1 LSQSWLGLLHED
13 DRSRVL
19 EAVSTKQ
26 VVGQYNEEYR
36 IVRQDGSVRWIN
48 DRGFPVRNESEE
60 VYRIVGLAEDITAR
74 KQAQQDLLD
83 QYTEMN
89 VLHNVGQ
96 TILSATD
103 IEPVLAN
110 ILDRALATLSLDIGD
125 IRLFEPVGGTRIEIY
140 RGYGNQENTRVY
152 ADIKNPRSDA
162 LSMRIIESGKSLIFE
177 NLAAG
182 DGLPA
187 FTKEQVC
194 SALVVPIILERET
207 LGLIEMGSRK
217 PWTFRPQDVRL
228 LNAIGNQVG
237 LAIQKARLIHETERR
252 ANEQAA
258 LNIIAKA
265 ISQSLRI
272 DELLKIALEKIFEVT
287 GRERLSIRLKESASN
302 GMKLAAQRGF
312 LPEEIEELANPSS
325 DAVTGEV
332 FASGQPLVINNSPAT
347 VNPKAISRQ
356 NPAGMIPIKA
366 GTQVIGIL
374 GVSAVRPI
382 PFELRELELLEA
394 IGNMLGVALDKARL
408 FSETEARYRE
418 LKTLQA
424 ISDTILETLDVTIM
438 MERILDKA
446 FEIGRFDC
454 GVIRLL
460 DREHNRLRLVASRGH
475 RDHKGIV
482 KHYETSEQQSTA
494 RIIVEVMAS
503 KQTKVKDLSASDG
516 MRTFRREGVC
526 TVVAI
531 PLHTQHDVLGIIQLG
546 SRTVREFQESE
557 LRVFDAIGGQAGI
570 AIQKARLY
578 EESQQAQAALRE
590 KAAQLTRSNID
601 LQHSTQEV
609 KSAKEKLERVNSL
622 LTVQAAELA
631 RSNTEL
637 EQFAYVAS
645 HDLQEPLRMVASY
658 VQLLARRYKGKLDSE
673 AEEFIGFAV
682 DGSKRMQDLIQA
694 LLAYSRIG
702 TKGRQFAPTH
712 CDIVLQN
719 ALKNLQIAIEDSRAR
734 ITHDPLPTV
743 TGDAIQLGQ
752 LFQNLIGNA
761 IKFRGEK
768 PPLVHVTAER
778 QGREWLFSFRDDGIG
793 IDSQYAERIFVIF
806 QRLHTK
812 EEYPGTGIGLALC
825 KKIVERHSGRIW
837 VESEPHK
844 GSTFRFTLPAENSVE
859 GDKPL

>member
-1 LSQSWLGLLHED
+1 M
-13 DRSRVL
+13 
-19 EAVSTKQ
+19 
-26 VVGQYNEEYR
+26 
-36 IVRQDGSVRWIN
+36 
-48 DRGFPVRNESEE
+48 E
-60 VYRIVGLAEDITAR
+60 V
-74 KQAQQDLLD
+74 
-83 QYTEMN
+83 
-89 VLHNVGQ
+89 
-96 TILSATD
+96 
-103 IEPVLAN
+103 
-110 ILDRALATLSLDIGD
+110 
-125 IRLFEPVGGTRIEIY
+125 
-140 RGYGNQENTRVY
+140 
-152 ADIKNPRSDA
+152 
-162 LSMRIIESGKSLIFE
+162 
-177 NLAAG
+177 
-182 DGLPA
+182 
-187 FTKEQVC
+187 
-194 SALVVPIILERET
+194 
-207 LGLIEMGSRK
+207 GSRT
-217 PWTFRPQDVRL
+217 PFTFRPQDVRL

-237 LAIQKARLIHETERR
+237 LAIQKARLLHETERR
-252 ANEQAA
+252 ANEQGA
-258 LNIIAKA
+258 LNLIAKA
-265 ISQSLRI
+265 ISQSLHT
-272 DELLKIALEKIFEVT
+272 DELLKIALEKVFEVT
-287 GRERLSIRLKESASN
+287 GRERLSIRLKNSADN
-302 GMKLAAQRGF
+302 GMTLAAHRGF
-312 LPEEIEELANPSS
+312 SPEETEELVRPSTDS
-325 DAVTGEV
+325 IVRDV
-332 FASGQPLVINNSPAT
+332 FASGQPLVINNSPTIGNSEALS
-347 VNPKAISRQ
+347 PQK

-366 GTQVIGIL
+366 GTHVVGIL
-374 GVSAVRPI
+374 AVSAVRPV

-394 IGNMLGVALDKARL
+394 IGNMIGVALEKARL

-424 ISDTILETLDVTIM
+424 ISDTILESLDVTVM

-446 FEIGRFDC
+446 FEVGRFDC

-460 DREHNRLRLVASRGH
+460 DRDHDRLRLVASRGH
-475 RDHKGIV
+475 RDHEAIV
-482 KHYETSEQQSTA
+482 NHYETSEQKSTA
-494 RIIVEVMAS
+494 RIIAEVMAS

-601 LQHSTQEV
+601 LQQSTQEV

-622 LTVQAAELA
+622 LTAQAAELA

-702 TKGRQFAPTH
+702 TKGRQFAPTN
-712 CDIVLQN
+712 CEIVLQT
-719 ALKNLQIAIEDSRAR
+719 ALKNLQIAIEDSQAR
-734 ITHDPLPTV
+734 ITHDPLPTII
-743 TGDAIQLGQ
+743 GDAIQLGQ

-761 IKFRGEK
+761 IKFRGER
-768 PPLVHVTAER
+768 PPSIHVTAER
-778 QGREWLFSFRDDGIG
+778 QAGDWLFSFHDDGIG

-825 KKIVERHSGRIW
+825 KKIVERHNGRIW
-837 VESEPHK
+837 VESQPHK
-844 GSTFRFTLPAENSVE
+844 GSTFRFTLPGEDSAE
-859 GDKPL
+859 GDKSL

>member
-1 LSQSWLGLLHED
+1 
-13 DRSRVL
+13 
-19 EAVSTKQ
+19 
-26 VVGQYNEEYR
+26 
-36 IVRQDGSVRWIN
+36 
-48 DRGFPVRNESEE
+48 
-60 VYRIVGLAEDITAR
+60 
-74 KQAQQDLLD
+74 
-83 QYTEMN
+83 M
-89 VLHNVGQ
+89 
-96 TILSATD
+96 
-103 IEPVLAN
+103 
-110 ILDRALATLSLDIGD
+110 
-125 IRLFEPVGGTRIEIY
+125 
-140 RGYGNQENTRVY
+140 
-152 ADIKNPRSDA
+152 
-162 LSMRIIESGKSLIFE
+162 
-177 NLAAG
+177 
-182 DGLPA
+182 
-187 FTKEQVC
+187 
-194 SALVVPIILERET
+194 
-207 LGLIEMGSRK
+207 
-217 PWTFRPQDVRL
+217 
-228 LNAIGNQVG
+228 
-237 LAIQKARLIHETERR
+237 
-252 ANEQAA
+252 
-258 LNIIAKA
+258 
-265 ISQSLRI
+265 
-272 DELLKIALEKIFEVT
+272 
-287 GRERLSIRLKESASN
+287 
-302 GMKLAAQRGF
+302 
-312 LPEEIEELANPSS
+312 
-325 DAVTGEV
+325 
-332 FASGQPLVINNSPAT
+332 
-347 VNPKAISRQ
+347 
-356 NPAGMIPIKA
+356 
-366 GTQVIGIL
+366 
-374 GVSAVRPI
+374 
-382 PFELRELELLEA
+382 
-394 IGNMLGVALDKARL
+394 
-408 FSETEARYRE
+408 
-418 LKTLQA
+418 
-424 ISDTILETLDVTIM
+424 
-438 MERILDKA
+438 
-446 FEIGRFDC
+446 
-454 GVIRLL
+454 
-460 DREHNRLRLVASRGH
+460 
-475 RDHKGIV
+475 
-482 KHYETSEQQSTA
+482 
-494 RIIVEVMAS
+494 
-503 KQTKVKDLSASDG
+503 
-516 MRTFRREGVC
+516 
-526 TVVAI
+526 VVAI

-768 PPLVHVTAER
+768 PPSVHVTAER